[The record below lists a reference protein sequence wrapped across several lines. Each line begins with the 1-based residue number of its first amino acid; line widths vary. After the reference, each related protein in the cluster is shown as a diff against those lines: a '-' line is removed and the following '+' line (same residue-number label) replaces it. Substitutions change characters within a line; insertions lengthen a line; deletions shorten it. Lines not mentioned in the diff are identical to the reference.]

1 MNHEPYLLR
10 ILTCSWVAFLYLQLT
25 EKCINLKLSIELLLS
40 GDGYGSADNGIEYW
54 MTPKELL
61 GLFSRTTYC
70 QKFPSFVILV
80 CCKGAWNP
88 YYQATEILCEV

>member
-10 ILTCSWVAFLYLQLT
+10 ILTCSWVVFLYLQLT

-54 MTPKELL
+54 MT
-61 GLFSRTTYC
+61 
-70 QKFPSFVILV
+70 
-80 CCKGAWNP
+80 
-88 YYQATEILCEV
+88 